1 MIEIITRTV
10 VITSPAEERTRHE
23 ARHGESLRV
32 PTVTQTA
39 PDDDNSP
46 CERIVPSAR
55 GEAPSR
61 QQLEQD
67 VMITNPSVESMESRG

>member
-10 VITSPAEERTRHE
+10 VITTPAEERARHE
-23 ARHGESLRV
+23 KLHGESLRM
-32 PTVTQTA
+32 PTLTQCA
-39 PDDDNSP
+39 PEDDSSADA
-46 CERIVPSAR
+46 RIVPSAR

-67 VMITNPSVESMESRG
+67 VLITNPSVESMESRG

>member
-1 MIEIITRTV
+1 MIEIITRSIA
-10 VITSPAEERTRHE
+10 ITASAEERARHE
-23 ARHGESLRV
+23 ARHGESMRV

-46 CERIVPSAR
+46 CCRIVPSAK
-55 GEAPSR
+55 GESPSR
-61 QQLEQD
+61 EQLEQD